1 MDEEQLKKLAEELG
15 LNFADLKEME
25 DKAKARPGISLLK
38 TLEIK
43 KLVMSAIT
51 SARGGVVQEKELTD
65 IIKWAEETRMRNYLL
80 DLTLEGKAGIT
91 MDKEGAAFY
100 QLEPDVEEE
109 VKVAFEKLEE
119 KDDKTDL

>member
-25 DKAKARPGISLLK
+25 DKSKARPGISLLK

-43 KLVMSAIT
+43 KLVMSAII
-51 SARGGVVQEKELTD
+51 SAKGSVVPEKELTD
-65 IIKWAEETRMRNYLL
+65 IVKWAEETRMRNYLL

-91 MDKEGAAFY
+91 MNKEGAAFY
-100 QLEPDVEEE
+100 QLEPDIEEE
-109 VKVAFEKLEE
+109 VKATFENLEE